1 MKFKLFGTEIY
12 ISFLFLAMVTV
23 MIAFDKTGLILP
35 TLFSVICHE
44 AGHLFCMWALGSTP
58 KRIKLIPACVQ
69 ITDSIVRRYKID
81 NAVSLCG
88 PMVNILLFFVF
99 YINYSIWK
107 SEPVLIFAFLNLIL
121 GLFNLLPVKG
131 LDGGRILHNI
141 IAQKR
146 DIARAD
152 LILKLLGFIFAAI
165 FIILAVVLHLKGKIN
180 VSIYILGIYFL
191 VLSLSKK

>member
-12 ISFLFLAMVTV
+12 ISFLFFAMITV
-23 MIAFDKTGLILP
+23 MIAFDKTGLIVP

-44 AGHLFCMWALGSTP
+44 AGHLFCMWAMGNTP
-58 KRIKLIPACVQ
+58 KRIKLIPASVQ
-69 ITDSIVRRYKID
+69 ITDSITSRYKTD
-81 NAVSLCG
+81 NIVSLCG
-88 PMVNILLFFVF
+88 PLVNILLFLVF
-99 YINYSIWK
+99 YINYSIWGNITT
-107 SEPVLIFAFLNLIL
+107 LIFAFLNLIL

-141 IAQKR
+141 ISQKR

-152 LILKLLGFIFAAI
+152 LILKFLGIIFSAI
-165 FIILAVVLHLKGKIN
+165 LITLAVILHFKGKLN
-180 VSIYILGIYFL
+180 LSIYILGIYFL

>member
-23 MIAFDKTGLILP
+23 MIAFDKTGLIVP
-35 TLFSVICHE
+35 TLFSVLCHE
-44 AGHLFCMWALGSTP
+44 LGHLFCMWALGSTP
-58 KRIKLIPACVQ
+58 KRIKLIPASVQ
-69 ITDSIVRRYKID
+69 ITDSITSRYKTD
-81 NAVSLCG
+81 NIVSLCG
-88 PMVNILLFFVF
+88 PLVNILLFAVF
-99 YINYSIWK
+99 YINYSIWRNTQ
-107 SEPVLIFAFLNLIL
+107 VLIFALLNLIL

-152 LILKLLGFIFAAI
+152 LILKLLGIIFSAI
-165 FIILAVVLHLKGKIN
+165 LITLAVILHFKDKLN
-180 VSIYILGIYFL
+180 LSIYILGIYFL
-191 VLSLSKK
+191 ILSLSKK

>member
-12 ISFLFLAMVTV
+12 ISFLFFAMITV
-23 MIAFDKTGLILP
+23 MIVFDKTGLIVP

-44 AGHLFCMWALGSTP
+44 AGHLFCMWAMGNTP
-58 KRIKLIPACVQ
+58 KRIKLIPASVQ
-69 ITDSIVRRYKID
+69 ITDSITSRYKTD
-81 NAVSLCG
+81 NIVSLCG
-88 PMVNILLFFVF
+88 PLVNILLFLVF
-99 YINYSIWK
+99 YINYSIWGNITT
-107 SEPVLIFAFLNLIL
+107 LIFAFLNLIL

-152 LILKLLGFIFAAI
+152 LILKFSGLLFSVVL
-165 FIILAVVLHLKGKIN
+165 IILALILHIKGKLN
-180 VSIYILGIYFL
+180 LSIYILGIYFL